1 MTTVAT
7 STVPDF
13 NTIAV
18 FVKVVESGGFTAGAK
33 ALGIPKSSASRR
45 VKQLEDDLGVRL
57 LQRTT
62 RRLNLTE
69 AGREYFERVS
79 NALAGMEEAHAAV
92 SDQQDAPRGIVRV
105 AAPSDWGSWLLAP
118 VVASFVEKYPQIR
131 IDLLLTDRQVDLVR
145 DGFDIALTTGP
156 LADSSL
162 MVRPIGSMPYGM
174 FVSDVYIERHGMPAS
189 VEELHQHN
197 FLVPRPGP
205 TARLQLIGPGGPVS
219 VVVRGSVSTDDRA
232 FRYEAVRAGIG
243 IGVLPVSGCVA
254 HMRLQRVLPDYEL
267 PGFASQM
274 IFPSTRHL
282 PLRVALFRDA
292 ILEAFAQRKEECEA
306 ATAALS
312 GSGAE
317 RPAR

>member
-7 STVPDF
+7 SSAPDF

-62 RRLNLTE
+62 RRLSLTE

-118 VVASFVEKYPQIR
+118 VVAAFIERYPQIR

-145 DGFDIALTTGP
+145 DGFDVALTTGP

-162 MVRPIGSMPYGM
+162 MVRPIGSMACGL
-174 FVSDVYIERHGMPAS
+174 FVSDVYVERHGRPQS
-189 VEELHQHN
+189 IEDLHQHN

-205 TARLQLIGPGGPVS
+205 TARLQLVGPGGPTS
-219 VVVRGSVSTDDRA
+219 IVVRGSVSTDDRA

-282 PLRVALFRDA
+282 PLRVGLFRDA
-292 ILEAFAQRKEECEA
+292 ILEAFQQRKEECDT